1 MTTLRGRRAGFTLIE
16 LMISLTILGIVMA
29 ALLGAVLSVQRGYV
43 DQRERVRAQESLRAA
58 QMTLVTILR
67 SAGADPTISGKAL
80 LNPDPDGNGVFDD
93 IRVVSDFNPADGKVD
108 APLEDVQ
115 LWVASD
121 TLWVRW
127 QAVASGGKPQA
138 LAAPIRS
145 LRFEYY
151 ANDGT
156 QFTIPVQTVGAT
168 RARFIIE
175 APRDPRSGTLERIES
190 WWVNLR
196 NRSGT

>member
-1 MTTLRGRRAGFTLIE
+1 MTNIRGSRAGFTLIE
-16 LMISLTILGIVMA
+16 LMISLTILTVVMA
-29 ALLGAVLSVQRGYV
+29 ALMGAVLSVQRGYV
-43 DQRERVRAQESLRAA
+43 NQRERVRAQESLRAA
-58 QMTLVTILR
+58 QMTMVTILR
-67 SAGADPTISGKAL
+67 SAGADPTSSGMGL

-93 IRVVSDFNPADGKVD
+93 VRVVTDFNMDGD
-108 APLEDVQ
+108 ILDPLEDVRA
-115 LWVASD
+115 WVASD

-127 QAVASGGKPQA
+127 QGGASAQA

-156 QFTIPVQTVGAT
+156 QFTVPVQTVGAT

-196 NRSGT
+196 NRTGT